1 MRFFNLKSNTLLIY
15 IEMNKTL
22 PIELINLI
30 FSYMSSPTNEIFKNE
45 TNYIN
50 YCYNKQG
57 LSKKMSFSKYFF
69 NIKKQQQKYN
79 KKYYT
84 YKKYYCHY
92 MSFSEYCTN
101 I

>member
-1 MRFFNLKSNTLLIY
+1 MRFFNLKSNTLLLY

-50 YCYNKQG
+50 YCYNKQS
-57 LSKKMSFSKYFF
+57 LSRKNEFF
-69 NIKKQQQKYN
+69 KVFF
-79 KKYYT
+79 YY
-84 YKKYYCHY
+84 
-92 MSFSEYCTN
+92 
-101 I
+101 

>member
-1 MRFFNLKSNTLLIY
+1 MRLINLKFYTIVIY

-57 LSKKMSFSKYFF
+57 LSKKNELFKVFF
-69 NIKKQQQKYN
+69 
-79 KKYYT
+79 YY
-84 YKKYYCHY
+84 
-92 MSFSEYCTN
+92 
-101 I
+101 